1 MTLGRRGFL
10 MSCVA
15 GAAAAVSAEPRGG
28 AGDASFADVPAL
40 LDRELQAWNVPGVAL
55 AVVVDGELRLL
66 LARGLRNVAHALP
79 MTPQTVQP
87 IASVTKIAT
96 AATLSMLVHE
106 GALQWDRPVRETMP
120 AFRLRSEYATQTV
133 TLRDMLSHR
142 TGLGRH
148 DFAWFNSGASRDELL
163 DRVRHFEMASEL
175 RTAWQYNNWMV
186 LVAGVLAG
194 RAAGGTWE
202 TLVERRLFEPLAM
215 RRATLC
221 LPSHEDAS
229 GWATGYRLDT
239 SKTPRPVPFMN
250 LQAMGPCGSINA
262 SATDMAQ
269 LLRLLVGLGTIDG
282 VQRLDEQVLRPL
294 VTPQIAV
301 PSPTRFAEIG
311 ETHHG
316 LGLFL
321 TQYRGERLAW
331 HGGNLPGVTT
341 LMSFM
346 PARRIGIYVATNQS
360 SSVLPAVLAYTLYD
374 RLLGAPAL
382 DWSERYRGVVE
393 LGEARAQA
401 TARKSAQA
409 RKAGTTP
416 THAASE
422 LAGEYM
428 HPGYGRFSVAAE
440 SDALRGRFNGLSSL
454 FMHHHYN
461 VFEAPADPLNDFSG
475 LKLQFHL
482 DLEGEIAHFTAKL
495 DTTMPPIVFER
506 LRGKGA
512 EATTP

>member
-1 MTLGRRGFL
+1 MMLGRRDFL
-10 MSCVA
+10 GSCLA
-15 GAAAAVSAEPRGG
+15 GAAAAVLAEPRTR
-28 AGDASFADVPAL
+28 ASFDDIPAL
-40 LDRELQAWNVPGVAL
+40 LDRELQFWNVPGVAL
-55 AVVVDGELRLL
+55 AVVVDDELRLL
-66 LARGLRNVAHALP
+66 LARGMRHLDNALP

-96 AATLSMLVHE
+96 AATLSMLVHD

-148 DFAWFNSGASRDELL
+148 DFAWFNASASRDELL
-163 DRVRHFEMASEL
+163 ERVRHLEMASEP

-186 LVAGVLAG
+186 LMAGVLAG

-202 TLVERRLFEPLAM
+202 ALVERRLLEPLAM
-215 RRATLC
+215 RSATLR
-221 LPSHEDAS
+221 LPARDDAS
-229 GWATGYRLDT
+229 GWATGYRLD
-239 SKTPRPVPFMN
+239 SGKTPHAVPFMN

-262 SATDMAQ
+262 SAADMAQ

-282 VQRLDEQVLRPL
+282 TQRMDAKVLEPL
-294 VTPQIAV
+294 LTPQMLV
-301 PSPTRFAEIG
+301 PLPARFAEVG
-311 ETHHG
+311 ETHYG
-316 LGLFL
+316 LGMFL

-346 PARRIGIYVATNQS
+346 PARRIGVYVATNQS

-374 RLLGAPAL
+374 RLLDAPTV
-382 DWSERYRGVVE
+382 DWSARYRGLVE
-393 LGEARAQA
+393 QGEAGARVA
-401 TARKSAQA
+401 ARKSADT
-409 RKAGTTP
+409 RKTGTQP
-416 THAASE
+416 THATSE
-422 LAGEYM
+422 LAGEYT

-440 SDALRGRFNGLSSL
+440 SQALRGHFNGLSSL
-454 FMHHHYN
+454 FTHHHHN
-461 VFEAPADPLNDFSG
+461 VFEAPADPLNELGG

-482 DLEGEIAHFTAKL
+482 DVDGEVAHFTAKL
-495 DTTMPPIVFER
+495 DSTMPPTVFER
-506 LRGKGA
+506 VRAKSA
-512 EATTP
+512 MAAT